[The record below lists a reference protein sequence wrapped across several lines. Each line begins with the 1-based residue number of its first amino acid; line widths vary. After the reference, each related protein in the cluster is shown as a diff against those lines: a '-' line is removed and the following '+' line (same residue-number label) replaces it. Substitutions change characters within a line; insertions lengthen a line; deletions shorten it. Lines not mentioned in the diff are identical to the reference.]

1 MPYHQS
7 WRISQVPPGKLLV
20 DYPLGISIRPN
31 DTVTTGLLWQ
41 RPRLWWRTRPGSLY
55 TVIIVDTGIAALQG
69 AQYFHWAVVNIPEL
83 DLGAGAEVMEYIP
96 PFQVQ
101 SSLYESVLLEKTV
114 INVAGSGIRPT
125 TRNAGSCL

>member
-1 MPYHQS
+1 MS
-7 WRISQVPPGKLLV
+7 SVNEIVQVPPGKLLI
-20 DYPLGISIRPN
+20 DYPRGISIRPN
-31 DTVTTGLLWQ
+31 DTLTTGLLWQ

-96 PFQVQ
+96 PFQVHLQ
-101 SSLYESVLLEKTV
+101 
-114 INVAGSGIRPT
+114 
-125 TRNAGSCL
+125 

>member
-1 MPYHQS
+1 MVGLCPVFANEGF
-7 WRISQVPPGKLLV
+7 QVPPGKLLV

-31 DTVTTGLLWQ
+31 DTVTTGLLWH
-41 RPRLWWRTRPGSLY
+41 RPRLWWRTRPGRLY

-101 SSLYESVLLEKTV
+101 P
-114 INVAGSGIRPT
+114 INE
-125 TRNAGSCL
+125 